1 MRVRLP
7 FVFLLLLVAGAACGP
22 SDPSPVEAEIQTDA
36 TIRWQDIEGGFF
48 GIVADD
54 GARYDPVNLSAVFRQ
69 DGLRVR
75 IEATPYRGSTI
86 HMWGAP
92 IEILSIR
99 RLDGS
104 VYFEP
109 YRVTL

>member
-1 MRVRLP
+1 MRFRRL
-7 FVFLLLLVAGAACGP
+7 FVFLWLLLAGAACGP
-22 SDPSPVEAEIQTDA
+22 SDPSPEAEIQTDA

-54 GARYDPVNLSAVFRQ
+54 GSRYDPVNLSPVFRQ

-75 IEATPYRGSTI
+75 IEATPYRGSSI

-99 RLDGS
+99 RLDG
-104 VYFEP
+104 
-109 YRVTL
+109 

>member
-1 MRVRLP
+1 MTPRLSL
-7 FVFLLLLVAGAACGP
+7 FVWLLVGAAACGP

-36 TIRWQDIEGGFF
+36 TIRWQEIEGGFF

-54 GARYDPVNLSAVFRQ
+54 GTRYDPVNLPGAFRQ

-75 IEATPYRGSTI
+75 IEATPARRSSI
-86 HMWGAP
+86 HMWGSP

-99 RLDGS
+99 ALETSGGDAPAPS
-104 VYFEP
+104 
-109 YRVTL
+109 RV